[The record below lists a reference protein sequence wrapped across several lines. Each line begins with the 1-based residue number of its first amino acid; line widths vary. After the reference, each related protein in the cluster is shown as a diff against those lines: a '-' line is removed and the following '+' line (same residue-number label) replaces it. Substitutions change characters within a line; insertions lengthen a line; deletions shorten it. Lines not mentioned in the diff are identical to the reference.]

1 MMISKPG
8 YMGMWNFVASSERKM
23 CSTILRMS
31 LLPSGA
37 TIVRGKCHFGG
48 N

>member
-1 MMISKPG
+1 MMISKPR
-8 YMGMWNFVASSERKM
+8 YVDIWNFVTPSERRM
-23 CSTILRMS
+23 CSAILRMS